1 MIMHIAYTRHY
12 TAKLCQKV
20 MTPNVYEQI
29 LYINYSDRVQILG
42 TVLVYSN
49 KDMAA
54 QVVLYSYTIILNL
67 ENEETSIQFNF

>member
-1 MIMHIAYTRHY
+1 MSKGHDTQCLWTNSVH
-12 TAKLCQKV
+12 KL
-20 MTPNVYEQI
+20 
-29 LYINYSDRVQILG
+29 LFDRVQILE